1 MRKTRGL
8 FGFALLTVIA
18 FGASTLFTPESAF
31 AGGKGK
37 GKGPPAPE
45 PDCPCAETIEIGPGI
60 VCELDVCAELVPG
73 GFECLYVCP
82 FIW

>member
-1 MRKTRGL
+1 MFR
-8 FGFALLTVIA
+8 
-18 FGASTLFTPESAF
+18 PEVRN
-31 AGGKGK
+31 GKETK
-37 GKGPPAPE
+37 VKVKPWGKGPPAPE